1 MYIDLV
7 CMVRRMY
14 HDCKLV
20 HADLSEYN
28 LLVHDERLYVIDV
41 SQSVEHDHPSAYDF
55 LRNDIRN
62 VEEFFSRRG
71 VTCLGI
77 RSCFEFVTKENLGRP
92 AVDSSCSTEE
102 EVLRQWL
109 KDVKSQESK
118 LEVEQDT
125 CIDRTTKQQDD
136 ETKKVHEDSERH
148 EAHEDAIFLRSFIPR
163 TLNEVHDPER
173 DIERL
178 TKGQGESLIYAKTIG
193 IVAPING
200 AQASPPLDEGASSD
214 MIEIKKSR
222 FAGEHLDGN
231 PHEKQQCRHSQDSDT
246 SEDEQEVSDDSS
258 NPGTM
263 LPERKPRGHRHEDRD
278 AKKVCMFRERT
289 LSIWVDEPSLHY
301 SQTWDMIAH
310 ASHRNVRRQS
320 RPKRKNDG
328 SIKCQ
333 RQRRRK

>member
-28 LLVHDERLYVIDV
+28 LLVHDEHLYVIDV

-92 AVDSSCSTEE
+92 TVDSGCSTEE
-102 EVLRQWL
+102 EILRQWI
-109 KDVKSQESK
+109 KDATSQESK
-118 LEVEQDT
+118 VEVEQDT
-125 CIDRTTKQQDD
+125 CIDRTAEQQDD

-214 MIEIKKSR
+214 RIEMR
-222 FAGEHLDGN
+222 LAGEHLDGN
-231 PHEKQQCRHSQDSDT
+231 PYEKQQCRHSQDSDT
-246 SEDEQEVSDDSS
+246 SENEQEASDDSS
-258 NPGTM
+258 NPGTTH
-263 LPERKPRGHRHEDRD
+263 PERKPRGHRHEDRD
-278 AKKVCMFRERT
+278 AKKVCIFQGTDPVHLGRRT
-289 LSIWVDEPSLHY
+289 FPPLFANLGYVC
-301 SQTWDMIAH
+301 
-310 ASHRNVRRQS
+310 S
-320 RPKRKNDG
+320 RLA
-328 SIKCQ
+328 
-333 RQRRRK
+333 

>member
-1 MYIDLV
+1 
-7 CMVRRMY
+7 MVRRMY
-14 HDCKLV
+14 HECKLV

-62 VEEFFSRRG
+62 VEEFFARRG

-92 AVDSSCSTEE
+92 TVDSSRPIEE

-109 KDVKSQESK
+109 TDVKLQGSRV
-118 LEVEQDT
+118 EVEQDT
-125 CIDRTTKQQDD
+125 GIDRTAEQQDD
-136 ETKKVHEDSERH
+136 ETKKVHEDAERR

-178 TKGQGESLIYAKTIG
+178 TRGQGESLIYAKTIG

-200 AQASPPLDEGASSD
+200 AQASPPLDEGAGSD
-214 MIEIKKSR
+214 RIEIKKLR
-222 FAGEHLDGN
+222 FTGERLDGD
-231 PHEKQQCRHSQDSDT
+231 PYEKQPCRHSQDSDT
-246 SEDEQEVSDDSS
+246 SEDEEASDDCAD
-258 NPGTM
+258 PGTM
-263 LPERKPRGHRHEDRD
+263 HPERQPRGHRHEDRD
-278 AKKVCMFRERT
+278 AKKV
-289 LSIWVDEPSLHY
+289 
-301 SQTWDMIAH
+301 
-310 ASHRNVRRQS
+310 
-320 RPKRKNDG
+320 
-328 SIKCQ
+328 
-333 RQRRRK
+333 

>member
-1 MYIDLV
+1 MYIELV

-28 LLVHDERLYVIDV
+28 LLVHDDHLYIIDV

-55 LRNDIRN
+55 LRNDIHN

-71 VTCLGI
+71 ATCLGI
-77 RSCFEFVTKENLGRP
+77 RNCFEFVTKGNLGRP
-92 AVDSSCSTEE
+92 TVDSSCSTEE

-109 KDVKSQESK
+109 REMKSQESK
-118 LEVEQDT
+118 EEVEHDT
-125 CIDRTTKQQDD
+125 RIDRTAEQRDE
-136 ETKKVHEDSERH
+136 ETKKVHEDAERH

-178 TKGQGESLIYAKTIG
+178 AKGQGESLIYAKTIG

-200 AQASPPLDEGASSD
+200 AQASPLLDEGASSD
-214 MIEIKKSR
+214 RIEIKKLR
-222 FAGEHLDGN
+222 FTGERLDGN
-231 PHEKQQCRHSQDSDT
+231 PEKQLYRHSQDSDT
-246 SEDEQEVSDDSS
+246 SEDEEGSDDGST

-263 LPERKPRGHRHEDRD
+263 IPGRKPRGHRHEDRD
-278 AKKVCMFRERT
+278 AKKV
-289 LSIWVDEPSLHY
+289 
-301 SQTWDMIAH
+301 
-310 ASHRNVRRQS
+310 
-320 RPKRKNDG
+320 
-328 SIKCQ
+328 
-333 RQRRRK
+333 